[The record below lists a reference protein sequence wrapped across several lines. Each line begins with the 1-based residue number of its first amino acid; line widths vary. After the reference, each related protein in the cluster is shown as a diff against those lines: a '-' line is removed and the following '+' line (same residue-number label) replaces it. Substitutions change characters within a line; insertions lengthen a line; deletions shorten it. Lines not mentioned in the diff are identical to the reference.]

1 MPLFKLSM
9 LSPGDDDST
18 AGSARQAAALPE
30 DPFLPSG
37 REGGRVLVLGH
48 RGAPSPERPDNSVA
62 AVTEALLQGADGVEI
77 DIRLTAD
84 GVLVCAHDSVAL
96 TRSGARRDVAASAS
110 GELLDAGGRDSLAT
124 LPELLAAVQQLHG
137 AHVVVEAK
145 PVADPALVQ
154 PTADALADV
163 LRGFTGRASI
173 TVSSFDSRLLA
184 VIRRTCAD
192 LPVRTALLG
201 HSSDAPEAVV
211 RRAHG
216 DGHDEVH
223 LALVGG
229 RRTPQAVEL
238 ARSLGLSVALWT
250 VDGRLDLQWV
260 AELGVDAV
268 ITDDILTA
276 WSELDRAAA
285 VREMV
290 AA

>member
-1 MPLFKLSM
+1 
-9 LSPGDDDST
+9 
-18 AGSARQAAALPE
+18 
-30 DPFLPSG
+30 
-37 REGGRVLVLGH
+37 
-48 RGAPSPERPDNSVA
+48 VA

-84 GVLVCAHDSVAL
+84 GVLVCAHDSFAL

-124 LPELLAAVQQLHG
+124 LPELLAAVQHLHG

-154 PTADALADV
+154 PTADALAAV
-163 LRGFTGRASI
+163 LRGFTGGASI
-173 TVSSFDSRLLA
+173 TVSSFDPRLLA

-216 DGHDEVH
+216 GGHDEVH
-223 LALVGG
+223 LPLVGV

-276 WSELDRAAA
+276 WSELDRATA